1 MSVRVRHVAPIL
13 EERIMIVICKY
24 KDSFDMADWYL
35 AKATKASLMS
45 TGETKRM
52 ALNNLRYHMKCV
64 RKNKVK

>member
-1 MSVRVRHVAPIL
+1 
-13 EERIMIVICKY
+13 MIVICKY